1 MTMQVFHHIQSLR
14 EALQQERNAGK
25 RIGLVPTMGN
35 LHDAHLALVKIAQQH
50 CDIVVT
56 SIFVNPLQFGLNE
69 DWDAYPRTLAE
80 DITKLELANCNYLFC
95 PSDTEIYPNGM
106 AEQTRVIVPTMTD
119 VLCGASRPGHF
130 EGVTTVVTKLFN
142 IVQPDEAVFGAKDYQ
157 QLAVIRRMVEDLCLP
172 IAIIAGDII
181 RETDGLALSSRNG
194 FITRDERPRV
204 AQLYRSLTWIKTEI
218 EAGRRD
224 FIALA
229 TEAGEQIV
237 AAGFKVD
244 YVNICNS
251 QTLELAAH
259 DDQMITI
266 LGAMYTSGARLIDN
280 VSVVLGDLGSS
291 GN

>member
-1 MTMQVFHHIQSLR
+1 
-14 EALQQERNAGK
+14 
-25 RIGLVPTMGN
+25 
-35 LHDAHLALVKIAQQH
+35 
-50 CDIVVT
+50 
-56 SIFVNPLQFGLNE
+56 
-69 DWDAYPRTLAE
+69 
-80 DITKLELANCNYLFC
+80 
-95 PSDTEIYPNGM
+95 
-106 AEQTRVIVPTMTD
+106 
-119 VLCGASRPGHF
+119 
-130 EGVTTVVTKLFN
+130 
-142 IVQPDEAVFGAKDYQ
+142 
-157 QLAVIRRMVEDLCLP
+157 DLCLP

-204 AQLYRSLTWIKTEI
+204 AQLYRSLTWIKTGI

-280 VSVVLGDLGSS
+280 VSVVLGDLGLS

>member
-1 MTMQVFHHIQSLR
+1 MQVFHHIQSLR
-14 EALQQERNAGK
+14 QALQQERQAGK

-35 LHDAHLALVKIAQQH
+35 LHDAHLELVKIAQRN

-69 DWDAYPRTLAE
+69 DWDKYPRTLEA
-80 DITKLELANCNYLFC
+80 DTAKLNSVQCDYLFC

-106 AEQTRVIVPTMTD
+106 VEQTRVVVPTMTD

-157 QLAVIRRMVEDLCLP
+157 QLAVIRRMVQDLCLP
-172 IAIIAGDII
+172 VTITAGEIV
-181 RETDGLALSSRNG
+181 READGLAMSSRNG
-194 FITRDERPRV
+194 FITANERPRV
-204 AQLYRSLTWIKTEI
+204 AQLQRSLNWIKEKI
-218 EAGRRD
+218 EAGDRD
-224 FIALA
+224 FPALIAA
-229 TEAGEQIV
+229 ASAQIV

-244 YVNICNS
+244 YVSICNS
-251 QTLELAAH
+251 ETLDMAAH

-266 LGAMYTSGARLIDN
+266 LGAMYTQGARLIDN
-280 VSVVLGDLGSS
+280 VSVTLD
-291 GN
+291 